1 MGSEMCI
8 RDRTEFMKIVIAT
21 PSPFARKVRVIL
33 REKNINF
40 EEIIDVPWN
49 SETLTDGV
57 NPLGKI
63 PILINDNLE
72 PLFDS
77 KVIAQYLDYYKSK
90 PLFYPKDL
98 KVNISARLIETVAD
112 GIYDAVVLIFLENS
126 RTVALRSKTW
136 IRRQEK
142 KYLKE
147 LNIYHNTWMKKCTLL
162 VIILILL
169 M

>member
-1 MGSEMCI
+1 
-8 RDRTEFMKIVIAT
+8 MKIIIAT

-98 KVNISARLIETVAD
+98 KENISARLVETLS
-112 GIYDAVVLIFLENS
+112 LIHISEP
-126 RTVALRSKTW
+126 T
-136 IRRQEK
+136 RQP
-142 KYLKE
+142 
-147 LNIYHNTWMKKCTLL
+147 
-162 VIILILL
+162 
-169 M
+169 